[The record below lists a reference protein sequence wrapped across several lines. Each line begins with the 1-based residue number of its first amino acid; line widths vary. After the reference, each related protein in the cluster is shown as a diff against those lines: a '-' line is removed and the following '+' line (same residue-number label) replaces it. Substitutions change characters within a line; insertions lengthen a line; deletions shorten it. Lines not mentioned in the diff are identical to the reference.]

1 MDFIVKRIKGDMV
14 IWGILLLLSLISVLA
29 IYSSTKS
36 LAYSLKDGN
45 TEYFILKHLV
55 MMLFGFGV
63 IYFSH
68 KINFRFYSGFSKVLL
83 PIAFLLMI
91 LTNVA
96 GIEVNDARRWLPL
109 PGTGLTIQTSD
120 IAKLALIMFLART
133 IAKKQD
139 IIEDFKKGFLPLM
152 VPILA
157 ICLTIA
163 PSDFSTAATLLFTS
177 IVLLFIGRSKLK
189 HIGLILL
196 GAIVG
201 MALLIGLA
209 EIFDWDFLRS
219 STWSSRLSD
228 FFSDGDGSFQN
239 QQAKIAIAKG
249 GFFGEGPGN
258 STQRNFLPNPYAD
271 FIYAIIVEEY
281 GLLGGLL
288 IISLYLLLLHRSIRI
303 IIKSPNSFGALL
315 AVGLTMSL
323 VIQAF
328 LNMGVA
334 VHILPNTGLPLPF
347 VSMGG
352 TSLLFSSFALGVILS
367 VSAFSEDNQQESK
380 VNTPVA

>member
-1 MDFIVKRIKGDMV
+1 MV
-14 IWGILLLLSLISVLA
+14 IWGIILLLSLISVLA

-36 LAYSLKDGN
+36 LAYSLKSGN

-55 MMLFGFGV
+55 MMIFGFGV

-68 KINFRFYSGFSKVLL
+68 KVNFKFYSGFSKVLL
-83 PIAFLLMI
+83 PVAFILMV
-91 LTNVA
+91 LTNII

-139 IIEDFKKGFLPLM
+139 IISDFKKGFSPLM

-177 IVLLFIGRSKLK
+177 IVLLFIGRSELK
-189 HIGLILL
+189 HIGLVLLAAILGL
-196 GAIVG
+196 AI
-201 MALLIGLA
+201 LIGLA
-209 EIFDWDFLRS
+209 ELFTWEFLRVE
-219 STWSSRLSD
+219 TWIARLSD
-228 FFSDGDGSFQN
+228 FFSGGDGSFQN
-239 QQAKIAIAKG
+239 QQAKIAISQG
-249 GFFGEGPGN
+249 GTVGLGPGN
-258 STQRNFLPNPYAD
+258 SVQRNFLPNPYAD

-281 GLLGGLL
+281 GLVGGIL
-288 IISLYLLLLHRSIRI
+288 IIALYLLLLHRSIRI

-334 VHILPNTGLPLPF
+334 VHLLPNTGLPLPF
-347 VSMGG
+347 ISMGG
-352 TSLLFSSFALGVILS
+352 TSLLFSSFALGIILS
-367 VSAFSEDNQQESK
+367 VSAYSEDNTSTSK
-380 VNTPVA
+380 AKASAA